1 MGAQAMSVADLRSVA
16 LAAGMDAAEGPGPPG
31 LLRALNVFHRKSVL
45 YGAFVWAHRALNDRK
60 LRFPARAVGKVLD
73 SEPLCQAA
81 VAAGARRPELEA
93 VNTQSDPKA
102 GLDEALLS
110 FFLRHPRLYG
120 ESL

>member
-1 MGAQAMSVADLRSVA
+1 MSIEDLKNVA
-16 LAAGMDAAEGPGPPG
+16 LAAGMDAVE
-31 LLRALNVFHRKSVL
+31 
-45 YGAFVWAHRALNDRK
+45 
-60 LRFPARAVGKVLD
+60 VGKVLD

-102 GLDEALLS
+102 GSDEGLLS